1 MRQNKT
7 RIRYKHHVRPKNEK
21 IDEYRDCDYKK
32 RT

>member
-7 RIRYKHHVRPKNEK
+7 RIRHNHVRPKNEK